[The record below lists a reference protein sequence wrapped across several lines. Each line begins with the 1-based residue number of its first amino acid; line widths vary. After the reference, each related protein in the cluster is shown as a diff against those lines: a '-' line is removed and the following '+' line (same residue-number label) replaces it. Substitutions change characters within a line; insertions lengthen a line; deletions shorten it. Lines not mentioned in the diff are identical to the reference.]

1 MTLISGALD
10 NRFQECVHIDRRG
23 VSLIWLGYE
32 NQLLAVILL
41 FFVKLFQT
49 IPVSDVRNEAS
60 MTNCWF
66 PASVHSYPGFR
77 FVQSSCFIVSV
88 ASVLN

>member
-1 MTLISGALD
+1 MY
-10 NRFQECVHIDRRG
+10 IDRGG

-49 IPVSDVRNEAS
+49 IPVGDVR
-60 MTNCWF
+60 
-66 PASVHSYPGFR
+66 
-77 FVQSSCFIVSV
+77 I
-88 ASVLN
+88 